1 MAEFISEE
9 AVEGYLAE
17 AGLVPIDQVTTEQ
30 MKSTVE
36 TLETESQ

>member
-17 AGLVPIDQVTTEQ
+17 AGLVPLDEATTEQ

-36 TLETESQ
+36 NLETYSQ